1 MSEMSIQSI
10 ENNSVN
16 GTGSIGEGSSLGRC
30 SSAQQRGPGRYPAT
44 ARMKWSKEVN
54 KVVMECFYKCRPF
67 DEEGKPI
74 RGYRQR
80 MYREWRER
88 GMFESTEQR
97 VCDQARAIRKN
108 GWLSELELEAIRRQ
122 VENESQ
128 SDIYREQIEI
138 EPVGNVDDIVEE
150 ELGDVRDSLISTVGC
165 LDEDN
170 RLIVKRL
177 KEILAER
184 KTCQGIIFKKVGRKL
199 LKVQAE
205 RVNEALKYLESKSIT
220 ETNNLI
226 VAASVW
232 VAEQLGLKKVEH
244 RKKYEPFWKRR
255 IEGDIRRLRQ
265 EVNIMEREL
274 KEGLGGGKK
283 RKLLGLQEKY
293 RVKRK
298 GLKTVIEE
306 LKQRM
311 LAKSAKVRRFEQRIE
326 QFRQKKNFSVL
337 IRREYTQNLMGGEGD
352 QAMIQMLKKVKDFGE
367 IFGVLKKSSTKRQ
380 NG

>member
-1 MSEMSIQSI
+1 MSIQNI

-108 GWLSELELEAIRRQ
+108 GWLSELELEAIKRQ

-128 SDIYREQIEI
+128 SDIYREQIEVVTI
-138 EPVGNVDDIVEE
+138 EPVGDVDDIVEE
-150 ELGDVRDSLISTVGC
+150 ELGDVRDSLSSTVVC

-170 RLIVKRL
+170 LLIVNRL
-177 KEILAER
+177 KGILAER

-220 ETNNLI
+220 EANNLI

-232 VAEQLGLKKVEH
+232 VAEQLGLKKVSIGRNMNH
-244 RKKYEPFWKRR
+244 F
-255 IEGDIRRLRQ
+255 G
-265 EVNIMEREL
+265 N
-274 KEGLGGGKK
+274 G
-283 RKLLGLQEKY
+283 
-293 RVKRK
+293 
-298 GLKTVIEE
+298 GLKVT
-306 LKQRM
+306 
-311 LAKSAKVRRFEQRIE
+311 
-326 QFRQKKNFSVL
+326 
-337 IRREYTQNLMGGEGD
+337 
-352 QAMIQMLKKVKDFGE
+352 
-367 IFGVLKKSSTKRQ
+367 
-380 NG
+380 